1 MHNITLIPGDGI
13 GPEVAFAVKEI
24 IESTGV
30 KINWDIQD
38 AGDKTFRSSGNPLP
52 DEVIQSVFK
61 NKVALK
67 GPVTTP
73 IGTGFRS
80 VNVAL
85 RKELGLYAN
94 LRPIKNLP
102 GIVTPFKNVDLI
114 VVRENTEDLYAG
126 IERKV
131 DAGRAEAIKLITK
144 DASKKIGYFAFS
156 YAQKM
161 GRKKVT
167 AVHKANILK
176 ISDGLFLESIREVRE
191 QFPDIEYE
199 EMIIDNLCMQLVQRP
214 EKFDVLVL
222 PNFYGDIVSDL
233 CAGLVGGLGLV
244 PGANLGDS
252 YAVFEAV
259 HGSALDIA
267 GKNMA
272 NPLALLNSAILMLN
286 HIGEV
291 QAAEDIER
299 AINWIL
305 NHKERLTPDL
315 GGKGT
320 TTSLTRDLCEYI
332 KENTV
337 GAPSGRLSLIK

>member
-1 MHNITLIPGDGI
+1 MYNITLIPGDGI
-13 GPEVAFAVKEI
+13 GPEVAFAVKKI

-30 KINWDIQD
+30 KINWDIQE
-38 AGDKTFRSSGNPLP
+38 AGDNTLRSCGNPLP
-52 DEVIQSVFK
+52 DEVIQSVLK

-67 GPVTTP
+67 GPITTP

-85 RKELGLYAN
+85 RIELGLYAN
-94 LRPIKNLP
+94 LRPVKNLP
-102 GIVTPFKNVDLI
+102 GIKTPFKNVDLV

-131 DAGRAEAIKLITK
+131 DANRAEAIKIITK

-176 ISDGLFLESIREVRE
+176 FTDGLFLESIREIRE
-191 QFPDIEYE
+191 QFPEIEYD

-222 PNFYGDIVSDL
+222 PNLYGDIVSDL

-267 GKNMA
+267 GQNIA
-272 NPLALLNSAILMLN
+272 NPFALLQSAVMMLK
-286 HIGEV
+286 HIREI
-291 QAAEDIER
+291 QAAEDIDR

-320 TTSLTRDLCEYI
+320 TTSLTKDICEYI
-332 KENTV
+332 KDSENHM
-337 GAPSGRLSLIK
+337 

>member
-30 KINWDIQD
+30 KINWEIKD
-38 AGDKTFRSSGNPLP
+38 AGDKAFRAVGNPLP
-52 DEVIQSVFK
+52 DEVIQSVLK

-94 LRPIKNLP
+94 LRPMKNLP
-102 GIVTPFKNVDLI
+102 GIETPFNNVDLV

-126 IERKV
+126 IECKV

-144 DASKKIGYFAFS
+144 DASEKIGYFAFS

-176 ISDGLFLESIREVRE
+176 ISDGLFLESIREIRE

-244 PGANLGDS
+244 PGANIGDS
-252 YAVFEAV
+252 YSVFEAV

-272 NPLALLNSAILMLN
+272 NPLALLNSAVLMLK
-286 HIGEV
+286 HIDEV
-291 QAAEDIER
+291 QAAENIER

-305 NHKERLTPDL
+305 NHKEKLTPDL
-315 GGKGT
+315 GGRGT

-332 KENTV
+332 KEN
-337 GAPSGRLSLIK
+337 L